1 MPSAKVI
8 KNRITSVKNTKK
20 ITNAMYLIASTK
32 MRKAKL
38 ELDAAR
44 PYFDVIEREIK
55 RIFETKSDVKST
67 YFYPETGRKPAERYA
82 YLVITA
88 DKGLAGAY
96 NHNVILAA
104 DEEMKRHKN
113 VKLYVVGEYGRQ
125 HFYKHKIPIEKTFLY
140 TAQNP
145 TFRRAREI
153 ANILLMEYKLGNVD
167 EIRVIYSNLK
177 SSVDSEVVVD
187 KLLPFDRADFGGKP
201 KAESRFN
208 HDPFD
213 KGEDYEFYPSAEN
226 VLDSIVP
233 GYVAGYLYGALVDSF
248 CSEQNARMTAMNSAN
263 DNAEELLGE
272 LNIEYNRVRQAAITQ
287 EITEVAAGAKAQ
299 KKKRQREAETK

>member
-8 KNRITSVKNTKK
+8 KNRISSVNNTKK

-32 MRKAKL
+32 MRKAKS

-44 PYFDVIEREIK
+44 PYFNVVEREIK
-55 RIFETKSDVKST
+55 RIFETKSNVQSDF
-67 YFYPETGRKPAERYA
+67 FYPETGRKPAERYA
-82 YLVITA
+82 YLVVTA

-96 NHNVILAA
+96 NHNILVAA

-113 VKLYVVGEYGRQ
+113 VKLYVIGEYGRQ
-125 HFYKHKIPIEKTFLY
+125 HFRRHNIPIEKSFLY

-145 TFRRAREI
+145 TLRRTRDI
-153 ANILLMEYKLGNVD
+153 ANILLEEYRAKNID
-167 EIRVIYSNLK
+167 EIRIIYSNMK
-177 SSVDSEVVVD
+177 NGVECEVVVE
-187 KLLPFDRADFGGKP
+187 KLLPLDRAAFCGKP

-213 KGEDYEFYPSAEN
+213 KGEDYEFYPSATE
-226 VLDSIVP
+226 VLDSIIP
-233 GYVAGYLYGALVDSF
+233 SYIAGYLYGALIDSF

-263 DNAEELLGE
+263 DNAEKLKEELSM
-272 LNIEYNRVRQAAITQ
+272 EYNRVRQAAITQ

-299 KKKRQREAETK
+299 KKKRQREAEAK